1 MSRTI
6 KQTLARAFHKVW
18 KAALRTQDH
27 GAMQQACLDFPLEA
41 TLVTRYGI
49 KRGYEAGIKIKS
61 RRSARMK
68 LKEADR
74 EEIWYE

>member
-18 KAALRTQDH
+18 KAAMRARDYT
-27 GAMQQACLDFPLEA
+27 AMQQVRLDFPLEA
-41 TLVTRYGI
+41 TQVTRYGV
-49 KRGYEAGIKIKS
+49 KRHYEAGIKIKS